1 MRERWNL
8 IWWPMEEW
16 RTTAGQGPRGRENEK
31 VSALE
36 MELMSSVPKVSDDV
50 RISKR
55 QRSVNRK

>member
-8 IWWPMEEW
+8 IWWPMEERW
-16 RTTAGQGPRGRENEK
+16 TTAGQAPRGRKSEK
-31 VSALE
+31 VYALE